1 MVVRVGQ
8 CLNDVFKDSRLFASF
23 YSSIFLV
30 FWLMES
36 LRLIA
41 SCWQCG
47 CCSPRH
53 HACVRQGRKEDIF
66 LQLPLSVEE
75 SSRRSPWR
83 LPLQFHWV
91 ELIS

>member
-8 CLNDVFKDSRLFASF
+8 CLNDVFEDSRLFASF

-30 FWLMES
+30 FWLIES

-47 CCSPRH
+47 CCGRRH
-53 HACVRQGRKEDIF
+53 HACVRQGRKEGRYF
-66 LQLPLSVEE
+66 LTTPS
-75 SSRRSPWR
+75 
-83 LPLQFHWV
+83 
-91 ELIS
+91 